1 MTIFDDFGNVFN
13 TIGQSIG
20 SAFDGST
27 HGFLSGNWDDL
38 SLGLKRVAGL
48 PTEIITNNFK
58 TVARG
63 FGEGSGD
70 FLSQLSYNPSF
81 YVIAGAGIL
90 VLLIGGYVVY
100 KAGKYI
106 YFSVV
111 FFWILSKI
119 MQVK

>member
-1 MTIFDDFGNVFN
+1 MSVFDDFNNVFANIGRSIGNVFDPAN
-13 TIGQSIG
+13 
-20 SAFDGST
+20 

-38 SLGLKRVAGL
+38 SLGLKRAGSL

-58 TVARG
+58 TFAQG
-63 FGEGSGD
+63 AGEGTGS

-90 VLLIGGYVVY
+90 ILLIGGYVVY

-106 YFSVV
+106 
-111 FFWILSKI
+111 
-119 MQVK
+119 